1 MSTSSGDDD
10 VSSAAS
16 LSAGEASD
24 GCDCDDCF
32 LGISDMMSSAL
43 RTVPLVKKVSE
54 RLLLVQPGC
63 VCRTVGRL

>member
-10 VSSAAS
+10 FSSAAS
-16 LSAGEASD
+16 LSAGETSD

-43 RTVPLVKKVSE
+43 RSVPVRKVS
-54 RLLLVQPGC
+54 LHVA
-63 VCRTVGRL
+63 

>member
-10 VSSAAS
+10 FSSAAS
-16 LSAGEASD
+16 LSAGEVSD

-43 RTVPLVKKVSE
+43 RTVPVRKVSD
-54 RLLLVQPGC
+54 RL
-63 VCRTVGRL
+63 TVLTGYIYYI